1 MKAIDAGQHCAD
13 AVKLALDT
21 GGLNKWIAVRLS
33 DGKSDGAVYDTK
45 ADAIKH
51 QLHEFQC
58 AYIKIPP
65 GGMTKRDA
73 IQYLGVHR
81 KLYDKGARLADP
93 DKSVVLPYTMEDYS
107 MFMRSK

>member
-13 AVKLALDT
+13 AVNLALSL
-21 GGLNKWIAVRLS
+21 GGQGKWIAIRLS
-33 DGKSDGAVYDTK
+33 DGKSDGNLYDYK
-45 ADAIKH
+45 REAIKH

-65 GGMTKRDA
+65 GGMTKQDA
-73 IQYLGVHR
+73 IQYLGVMR

-93 DKSVVLPYTMEDYS
+93 DKSVVMPHTMEDYS
-107 MFMRSK
+107 LFMRSK